1 MIAYKIAKGFLIVSM
16 GYILNNL
23 LFPLRYLKNK
33 IPLPNKYNLKK
44 SVILQF
50 YRFFVA
56 VMHFGILNFAPG

>member
-1 MIAYKIAKGFLIVSM
+1 M